1 MTLDWQAIQDP
12 MMATIPYV
20 VFVIIAVGVIQNLF
34 YLFQLVVAW
43 WALHRK
49 PSILESAEA
58 WWKLSDAALPIAILA
73 PAYNEEVT
81 IVDSVRSLLALHY
94 PNFQVIVIND
104 GSADRTLDELQ
115 GAFELEPAAVAFD
128 EAVPHLPIRGI
139 FKSSVQPRLLVVDKE
154 NGGKADALNAGI
166 NVARA
171 PLFCAVDADSLL
183 EADSLIRVVEAFM
196 EDTDRVKAVGGTIR
210 LANGCK
216 VQSGRV
222 MSIGL
227 PRNPVA
233 MFQII
238 EYLRAFLMGRLAWS
252 ALGALMLISGAF
264 GIFRRSAAVAVGGY
278 SHGTVG
284 EDMEIIVKMHRYFR
298 EENMD
303 YEIRFIP
310 EPVCWTEA
318 PESLKVLG
326 RQRKRWQRGALETFF
341 KHIRMLG
348 NPRYGIAGTVG
359 FVHVLI
365 TDVIAPVVEVLG
377 YFLMPVF
384 WLTGTLSLDFFLAYL
399 ALAFNFG
406 VFISVGS
413 LILEEMELKRFPTPK
428 DLALLMVAAV
438 LENFGY
444 RQLNNIWRIMGW
456 WQFLRGEKGWG
467 RMTRIGFQKS

>member
-43 WALHRK
+43 WTLHRR

-115 GAFELEPAAVAFD
+115 GAFELEPADVAFD
-128 EAVPHLPIRGI
+128 EAVPHQPIRGI
-139 FKSSVQPRLLVVDKE
+139 FKSAVQPRLLVVDKE

-171 PLFCAVDADSLL
+171 PLFCVVDADSLL

-210 LANGCK
+210 IVNGCK

-227 PRNPVA
+227 PHNPVA

-238 EYLRAFLMGRLAWS
+238 EYLSASIMGRLAWI
-252 ALGALMLISGAF
+252 ALRARLLMPGAF
-264 GIFRRSAAVAVGGY
+264 CDFRRRAAA
-278 SHGTVG
+278 
-284 EDMEIIVKMHRYFR
+284 
-298 EENMD
+298 
-303 YEIRFIP
+303 
-310 EPVCWTEA
+310 
-318 PESLKVLG
+318 
-326 RQRKRWQRGALETFF
+326 
-341 KHIRMLG
+341 
-348 NPRYGIAGTVG
+348 
-359 FVHVLI
+359 
-365 TDVIAPVVEVLG
+365 
-377 YFLMPVF
+377 
-384 WLTGTLSLDFFLAYL
+384 
-399 ALAFNFG
+399 
-406 VFISVGS
+406 
-413 LILEEMELKRFPTPK
+413 
-428 DLALLMVAAV
+428 
-438 LENFGY
+438 
-444 RQLNNIWRIMGW
+444 
-456 WQFLRGEKGWG
+456 
-467 RMTRIGFQKS
+467 